1 MLHRVLSHEEATVS
15 TVGAAENYMTPS
27 LGLGIDIV
35 SLLEVEQ
42 EGGQKIQNGCTNIT
56 RFFLVGGLKTTIKA
70 PSTNGSTC
78 LVAREVAHLLV

>member
-56 RFFLVGGLKTTIKA
+56 RFFFWWGDLRQLSKHQAQMAQHV
-70 PSTNGSTC
+70 
-78 LVAREVAHLLV
+78 LLPEKWHIF

>member
-42 EGGQKIQNGCTNIT
+42 EGGAKDPTWMHKHNSL
-56 RFFLVGGLKTTIKA
+56 FFDGGT
-70 PSTNGSTC
+70 
-78 LVAREVAHLLV
+78 

>member
-1 MLHRVLSHEEATVS
+1 VLHRVLSHEEATVS

-42 EGGQKIQNGCTNIT
+42 EGGAKDPKWMHKHNSL
-56 RFFLVGGLKTTIKA
+56 FF
-70 PSTNGSTC
+70 
-78 LVAREVAHLLV
+78 